1 MKGIIKKVIDT
12 KQFHILMIFVIILF
26 ICLACGIIVLKY
38 NVEGETRLPFNLTGI
53 SVISTVEGTDIENS
67 THKWDLNVNQNND
80 IYLYIDKNK
89 DYDGTEIIKSVK
101 VENFV
106 INKDSNIGTLKL
118 YKPDSNMEGTI
129 FKNSSEN
136 ECNTIEFVGDLE
148 SSIKDMRI
156 SNQGG
161 LVTFRYAITD
171 LGQFTSDDA
180 QEIDHSKLLSTLGI
194 NNDDLK
200 FNVSFDIIMELESQK
215 SYKTSVTLD
224 LPTGDVVN
232 DGIQVNEN
240 KDMQNI
246 VFKRN

>member
-1 MKGIIKKVIDT
+1 M
-12 KQFHILMIFVIILF
+12 
-26 ICLACGIIVLKY
+26 
-38 NVEGETRLPFNLTGI
+38 
-53 SVISTVEGTDIENS
+53 
-67 THKWDLNVNQNND
+67 
-80 IYLYIDKNK
+80 
-89 DYDGTEIIKSVK
+89 
-101 VENFV
+101 
-106 INKDSNIGTLKL
+106 
-118 YKPDSNMEGTI
+118 
-129 FKNSSEN
+129 
-136 ECNTIEFVGDLE
+136 
-148 SSIKDMRI
+148 
-156 SNQGG
+156 
-161 LVTFRYAITD
+161 TFRYSITD